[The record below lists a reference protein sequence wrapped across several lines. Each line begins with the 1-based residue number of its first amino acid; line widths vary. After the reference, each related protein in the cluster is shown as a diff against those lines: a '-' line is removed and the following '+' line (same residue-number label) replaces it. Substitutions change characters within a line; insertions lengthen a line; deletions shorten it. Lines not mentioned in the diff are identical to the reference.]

1 MGGSCSDC
9 SACDRS
15 QTIVVEEGG
24 WTKAVNDQNKGACEF
39 LYLEDPTAMDKPVNR
54 NGQRA
59 IHIAAIKN
67 NLDFMEWIV
76 TQPGINLNM
85 ADRDGNT
92 ALHLASQSG
101 FQDIIEI
108 LLRYGSDLN
117 ISNKKGL
124 KPIDVAH
131 KDAKTHLNA
140 KNAKRLMTEKQKD
153 DKKKKM
159 MIKY

>member
-1 MGGSCSDC
+1 MGGSCSNSPC
-9 SACDRS
+9 YRS
-15 QTIVVEEGG
+15 QTFDVEEGG

-54 NGQRA
+54 DGQRA

-67 NLDFMEWIV
+67 NVDFMEWIV
-76 TQPGINLNM
+76 SQPGINLNI
-85 ADRDGNT
+85 ADRDGNS

-108 LLRYGSDLN
+108 LLKYGSDLN

-131 KDAKTHLNA
+131 KDAKVYLNP
-140 KNAKRLMTEKQKD
+140 KNAKLLMTEKQKE
-153 DKKKKM
+153 DKKKK
-159 MIKY
+159 K